1 MRRIIEILLLL
12 VAAALVYL
20 IVVGIQR
27 PIQFEKEKEA
37 RYKSVVKDLKDIREI
52 QIAYKSK
59 YQKYCKNID
68 SLVKFAKEDELLMI
82 VKIGDIE
89 DSLAVA
95 RGEVSWDSVYVKVLD
110 KLREENKLS
119 TNLQLD
125 SLKYIPYSGGQ
136 TYIMDATRLTTASKV
151 EVEVFEASALN
162 RQILRG
168 LDDQLIINL
177 NEAQEKRVGFKGLR
191 VGSLKEANSNAGNWE

>member
-82 VKIGDIE
+82 IKIGDIE

-119 TNLQLD
+119 SNLQLD

-151 EVEVFEASALN
+151 QVEVFEASALN

-191 VGSLKEANSNAGNWE
+191 VGSLTEANSNAGNWE